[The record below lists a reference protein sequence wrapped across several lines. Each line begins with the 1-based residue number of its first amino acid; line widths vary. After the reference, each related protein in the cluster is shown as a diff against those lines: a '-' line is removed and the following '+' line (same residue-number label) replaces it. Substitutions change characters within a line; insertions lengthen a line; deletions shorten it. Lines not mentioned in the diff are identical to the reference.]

1 LATTGK
7 ILLLEDD
14 LDLGET
20 ILEVL
25 EYEGYSVTWVKD
37 GVDASDIT
45 YEEKFD
51 LYIFDINVPNFNG
64 LKLLEA
70 LREAE
75 DDTPTIF
82 ISALVDLESISEAFR
97 IGAEDY
103 IKKPFFPEELLIR
116 IRAKFNNSNK
126 KIRYKDIL
134 YYPKEKEIYRGKERV
149 KLSKM
154 QIELF
159 DFFMKNID
167 KVVTKERILECVSV
181 KNVSALRVAINKLK
195 QLTGLEIKNIHG
207 VGYRLEKS
215 WVRVFY
221 KEFSTLFSIYDS
233 SNFSS
238 ILYKLSKRATKFRQ
252 RAY

>member
-1 LATTGK
+1 MATTGK

-20 ILEVL
+20 ILDIL
-25 EYEGYSVTWVKD
+25 EDEGYCVTWVKD
-37 GVDASDIT
+37 GIDASNST
-45 YEEKFD
+45 YQESFD

-70 LREAE
+70 LREVE

-126 KIRYKDIL
+126 KITYKDIV
-134 YYPKEKEIYRGKERV
+134 YYPKNREIYKGTNRV
-149 KLSKM
+149 NLSRM

-167 KVVTKERILECVSV
+167 KVITKERILESISV
-181 KNVSALRVAINKLK
+181 KNISALRVAINKLK

-215 WVRVFY
+215 
-221 KEFSTLFSIYDS
+221 
-233 SNFSS
+233 
-238 ILYKLSKRATKFRQ
+238 
-252 RAY
+252 